1 MRKVPAVIGIIIRLV
16 EEEDTYTTSEAARI
30 LKVSDSYVR
39 RLVRLGELEAH
50 RDEHGRHLIPQR
62 ALHALLEERR
72 EPVPRNQ
79 APPPTRSP
87 EEADQELRELHR
99 RVEDLQRQLG
109 RLEGRLELT
118 ERTESTM
125 QGERKRLTAQL
136 EEERA
141 ERQRLQQRVEE
152 LLTPWYRRWFRR

>member
-1 MRKVPAVIGIIIRLV
+1 
-16 EEEDTYTTSEAARI
+16 
-30 LKVSDSYVR
+30 
-39 RLVRLGELEAH
+39 
-50 RDEHGRHLIPQR
+50 
-62 ALHALLEERR
+62 
-72 EPVPRNQ
+72 
-79 APPPTRSP
+79 
-87 EEADQELRELHR
+87 
-99 RVEDLQRQLG
+99 
-109 RLEGRLELT
+109 LELT